1 MEYIS
6 LVVIMAL
13 IEYLF
18 FQGMAGKAR
27 GQYQIKA
34 PAIIGNENFERTLRV
49 QQNTLEQLII
59 FIPVIYLA
67 GFYANEIAAAL
78 LGSLF
83 LIGRPLY
90 YKAYINDP
98 SKRGPGMLIGYI
110 PTVLLVLMALV
121 GVILKIFS

>member
-6 LVVIMAL
+6 LVVIIAL

-34 PAIIGNENFERTLRV
+34 PAIIGNENFERSLRV

-90 YKAYINDP
+90 YKSYINDP

-110 PTVLLVLMALV
+110 PTVLLALMALV
-121 GVILKIFS
+121 GVILRLFS

>member
-6 LVVIMAL
+6 LVVIIAL

-34 PAIIGNENFERTLRV
+34 PAIIGNENFERSLRV

-78 LGSLF
+78 LGSMF

-90 YKAYINDP
+90 YKSYINDP

-110 PTVLLVLMALV
+110 PTVLLALMALV
-121 GVILKIFS
+121 GVILRLFS